1 MLYFDPVNR
10 GTGGATRPTQPGA
23 TGSRTEVSMELS
35 PMHLLLILI
44 IVVVLF
50 GGRRIPELMRGL
62 GQGIKE
68 FKEGMKDQPPSTNP
82 PPTTPGNTPP
92 ATEEKK

>member
-1 MLYFDPVNR
+1 VRNR
-10 GTGGATRPTQPGA
+10 RLSGK
-23 TGSRTEVSMELS
+23 EIFMELS

-62 GQGIKE
+62 GQGVNE
-68 FKEGMKDQPPSTNP
+68 FRKGMREE
-82 PPTTPGNTPP
+82 PP
-92 ATEEKK
+92 APPASTPTSAPPAETKK

>member
-1 MLYFDPVNR
+1 
-10 GTGGATRPTQPGA
+10 
-23 TGSRTEVSMELS
+23 MELS

-68 FKEGMKDQPPSTNP
+68 FKQGMRDEPNQAPPPSTTTTP
-82 PPTTPGNTPP
+82 PPDEP
-92 ATEEKK
+92 KK

>member
-1 MLYFDPVNR
+1 
-10 GTGGATRPTQPGA
+10 
-23 TGSRTEVSMELS
+23 MELS
-35 PMHLLLILI
+35 PMHLLLVLL

-68 FKEGMKDQPPSTNP
+68 FREGMHGQTPPNP
-82 PPTTPGNTPP
+82 PASGSQPTPSP
-92 ATEEKK
+92 TEEKK

>member
-1 MLYFDPVNR
+1 
-10 GTGGATRPTQPGA
+10 
-23 TGSRTEVSMELS
+23 MELS

-68 FKEGMKDQPPSTNP
+68 FKQGMRDESSPTPPPSTTTTP
-82 PPTTPGNTPP
+82 PPAEP
-92 ATEEKK
+92 KK

>member
-1 MLYFDPVNR
+1 
-10 GTGGATRPTQPGA
+10 
-23 TGSRTEVSMELS
+23 MELS
-35 PMHLLLILI
+35 PWHLLLILI

-68 FKEGMKDQPPSTNP
+68 FKQGMRDEPNSTPP
-82 PPTTPGNTPP
+82 PPTTTTPP
-92 ATEEKK
+92 PAEPKK

>member
-1 MLYFDPVNR
+1 
-10 GTGGATRPTQPGA
+10 
-23 TGSRTEVSMELS
+23 MELS

-68 FKEGMKDQPPSTNP
+68 FKQGMRDEPSSAPPPST
-82 PPTTPGNTPP
+82 TTPAPP
-92 ATEEKK
+92 AEPKK

>member
-1 MLYFDPVNR
+1 
-10 GTGGATRPTQPGA
+10 
-23 TGSRTEVSMELS
+23 MELS

-68 FKEGMKDQPPSTNP
+68 FKQGMRDESNPAPPASTTT
-82 PPTTPGNTPP
+82 TTPAEP
-92 ATEEKK
+92 KK